1 MFNLNPM
8 QPVSPSRLVRH
19 FAFARALA
27 FALAFTLA
35 FALGMTT
42 TAVQAQPSPEKFP
55 RFTVTDLA
63 GKTVESSSFA
73 GKTLI
78 VDFWATWCETCEE
91 TVPALAEL
99 SRKYSGQGLVVI
111 GISVDKGSDNKVRKA
126 AQKLGMDYAVYRD
139 KENTLAEV
147 FGFKGI
153 PSLYVYDRKGKLAL
167 AMPGYDPDQEKQLE
181 TAVKAALSIR

>member
-1 MFNLNPM
+1 MLNI
-8 QPVSPSRLVRH
+8 SPIKPQSWRR
-19 FAFARALA
+19 
-27 FALAFTLA
+27 FALALATTLGLVA
-35 FALGMTT
+35 TAAL
-42 TAVQAQPSPEKFP
+42 AQSAPEKMPKFS
-55 RFTVTDLA
+55 VTDLT

-78 VDFWATWCETCEE
+78 VDFWATWCETCKE

-126 AQKLGMDYAVYRD
+126 AQKLGMEYAVYRD

-181 TAVKAALSIR
+181 TAVKAALAVR